1 MKYNNLVFS
10 LSYLDFQLQINKKIN
25 NKIIRVMFQLGPSA
39 RPYIILCTTCIL
51 YLIEKIKNMKHVCF
65 MLIPQPV
72 SMVSLF
78 STPYYIPCVLLNS
91 SKFPAPMIKGRLHLL
106 FPQNKHLSSELFPLF
121 SSNSCC
127 FFFSLVWWVPH

>member
-1 MKYNNLVFS
+1 
-10 LSYLDFQLQINKKIN
+10 
-25 NKIIRVMFQLGPSA
+25 
-39 RPYIILCTTCIL
+39 
-51 YLIEKIKNMKHVCF
+51 MKHVCF

-127 FFFSLVWWVPH
+127 FFFSLVWWVPHWPWQLKLKVFPRIIITRPLAPLKTEAISQFKRSLICFYSFLYFGLTLLYICFLH